1 VLEREREKKGPSVS
15 RDKDV
20 DNLAVLVEERQEII
34 CGGS

>member
-1 VLEREREKKGPSVS
+1 VRAREREKEGPSVS

-20 DNLAVLVEERQEII
+20 DDLAVLVEEREEII